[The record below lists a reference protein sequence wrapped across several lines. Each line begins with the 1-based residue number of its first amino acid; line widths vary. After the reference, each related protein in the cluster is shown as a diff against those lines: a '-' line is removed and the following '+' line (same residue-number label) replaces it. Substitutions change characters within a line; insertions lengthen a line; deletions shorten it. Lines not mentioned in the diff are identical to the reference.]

1 MISNVTALTTLN
13 QKQQNARQ
21 RVRLYI
27 LSCMAATMA
36 TPAFAQLT
44 EAESTATWVLN
55 IFSPALLLTFLTI
68 LLIGCG
74 IAVYMGKLSGGMF
87 IKILVGSIFVFG
99 ARTLAPKIIALF

>member
-1 MISNVTALTTLN
+1 MISSATALTTLN

-21 RVRLYI
+21 RVVV
-27 LSCMAATMA
+27 
-36 TPAFAQLT
+36 
-44 EAESTATWVLN
+44 STS
-55 IFSPALLLTFLTI
+55 SPAWLRRWRPPPSRSSPRLKAPPPGCSTSSAGLLLTFLTI